1 MQQERLEDAG
11 MSTSTSTKENHNES
25 SRWYLLASK
34 PRDEERARLNLE
46 QQGYTTYLPMVK
58 RERRRLGSKTKVNV
72 EPLFPR
78 YLFIK
83 LDRENDNWAPIR
95 STFGVSGLVGF
106 GSTRTNYIPI
116 PDQVVTSIKSHED
129 ELGLH
134 QLERAKWFC
143 EGDCVRITSGP
154 FAEIE
159 GVFMIDDGLH
169 RSMVLIE
176 MLGKQQHIAVENGQL
191 APCCH

>member
-1 MQQERLEDAG
+1 
-11 MSTSTSTKENHNES
+11 MSTSTSTSTKAEHS
-25 SRWYLLASK
+25 GAPCWYLLASK

-46 QQGYTTYLPMVK
+46 QQGYTTYLPMVQ
-58 RERRRLGSKTKVNV
+58 RERRRSGKSRINT

-78 YLFIK
+78 YLFIR

-95 STFGVSGLVGF
+95 STYGVSGLVGF
-106 GSTRTNYIPI
+106 GTTRTNYIPI
-116 PDQVVTSIKSHED
+116 PDQVIASLQSHED
-129 ELGLH
+129 GLGLH
-134 QLERAKWFC
+134 QLERAEWFC
-143 EGDCVRITSGP
+143 KGDCVRITSGP

-159 GVFMIDDGLH
+159 GVFMMDDGLH

>member
-1 MQQERLEDAG
+1 
-11 MSTSTSTKENHNES
+11 MSTSTKANHNES
-25 SRWYLLASK
+25 PRWYLLASK
-34 PRDEERARLNLE
+34 PKDEERARLNLE
-46 QQGYTTYLPMVK
+46 QQGYTIYLPMVK
-58 RERRRLGSKTKVNV
+58 RERRCRGKTTVNT

-95 STFGVSGLVGF
+95 STYGVSGLVGF

-116 PDQVVTSIKSHED
+116 PRQVVDSLKSHED
-129 ELGLH
+129 EFGIH
-134 QLERAKWFC
+134 QLERAEWFC
-143 EGDCVRITSGP
+143 EGNCVRITSGP

-159 GVFMIDDGLH
+159 GVFMMDDGLH

-176 MLGKQQHIAVENGQL
+176 MLGKQQHIAVENSQL